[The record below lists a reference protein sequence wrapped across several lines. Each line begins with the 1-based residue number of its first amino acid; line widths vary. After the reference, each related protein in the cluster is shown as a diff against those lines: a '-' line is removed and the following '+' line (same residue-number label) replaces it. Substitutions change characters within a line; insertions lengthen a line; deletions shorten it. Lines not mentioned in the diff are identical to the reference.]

1 MSYWY
6 RNKEGFPK
14 VSLRERINSS
24 NMHQYQHEI
33 NQISKIEKDISLFY
47 TRCKGLDGRTG
58 TLKKFNMN
66 PFSKELL
73 DNIDKKFNLI
83 IKGRQLGIT
92 YTLSTIAL
100 YNILFLNKSVGIIS
114 YNIDGA
120 INILDRIK
128 TMYVNL
134 DEYLVYGVR
143 KITSREIQFNN
154 GTSIKAFGR
163 LDNYSPDYE
172 LTIIDEYDFIP
183 TKWKGT
189 FITGICPR
197 IASRI
202 GDKLII
208 ASSINGKSDYSMEDL
223 ITNDDYQIYN
233 FNVLTINCIDPIVK
247 QFNRNRKINQI
258 LDEKS

>member
-6 RNKEGFPK
+6 RNMVGFPK
-14 VSLRERINSS
+14 VSLRERINTT
-24 NMHQYQHEI
+24 NMHEFQNEI
-33 NQISKIEKDISLFY
+33 LEISKIEKDISHFY
-47 TRCKGLDGRTG
+47 TLCKGLDGRTG
-58 TLKKFNMN
+58 TLKSFKMN

-73 DNIDKKFNLI
+73 ENIDSKFNLV
-83 IKGRQLGIT
+83 IKGKQLGMT
-92 YTLSTIAL
+92 YTLSSIAL
-100 YNILFLNKSVGIIS
+100 YNVLFLNKSVGIIS
-114 YNIDGA
+114 SNTDGA

-154 GTSIKAFGR
+154 GTSIKVFGR
-163 LDNYSPDYE
+163 LDNYTHNYE
-172 LTIIDEYDFIP
+172 LTIIDEYDFI
-183 TKWKGT
+183 TLKCKKS
-189 FITGICPR
+189 FIESICPR

-202 GDKLII
+202 NDKVII
-208 ASSINGKSDYSMEDL
+208 SSSINGKSDYSMEDL
-223 ITNDDYQIYN
+223 VTNDDYQIYN
-233 FNVLTINCIDPIVK
+233 FNILTINCIDPIVK